1 MRGNTLKLCQ
11 GRLRPDFREYFVT
24 ERVVKHWKG
33 QPREAVESPSLEL
46 FKNRVDVAA
55 GMGFSGGCGGAGL
68 AGWDD
73 LRGIFQ
79 PQFHGCALG
88 LLLLSE
94 PWGSWSWDSIT
105 SQPGTSIFDDL
116 VPGSAVKPLALQ
128 MPAPQA
134 AKAVPTAHN
143 CPVCTS
149 QALMEMIG
157 TGGEARSTLKGRV

>member
-11 GRLRPDFREYFVT
+11 GRLRPDSREYFVT

-55 GMGFSGGCGGAGL
+55 GMGFSGGRGGAGL

-105 SQPGTSIFDDL
+105 SQTGTSIFDDL
-116 VPGSAVKPLALQ
+116 VPGSAVNP
-128 MPAPQA
+128 
-134 AKAVPTAHN
+134 
-143 CPVCTS
+143 
-149 QALMEMIG
+149 
-157 TGGEARSTLKGRV
+157 